1 MTNKTEWQEANRRLM
16 AEQREKLGEPPT
28 AEEMLAYSRGELS
41 AEEEDRIRDL
51 LVAYPEVARMYG
63 APFEEEPQAGVS
75 DETSHDAIRDGWDD
89 VQRRL
94 GATVMPARL
103 RVRNY
108 IPTTIAAALALLF
121 FGLYVQAESR
131 ARDHARG
138 DLPRVL
144 GAPQELNPDGSRSG
158 TPRMLRKDGD
168 AYLLKPQLINQLHA
182 PHYSIELHDTNGPVW
197 GSPSAQPDSE
207 GAFQIVIPH
216 DFLRPGVRYQL
227 RIFGIDGDTR
237 RPVGSY
243 DVMVPSE

>member
-16 AEQREKLGEPPT
+16 AEQREKLGGPPT
-28 AEEMLAYSRGELS
+28 AEEMLAYSRGEMS

-51 LVAYPEVARMYG
+51 VAAYPELARSYG
-63 APFEEEPQAGVS
+63 APFPEEEASVS
-75 DETSHDAIRDGWDD
+75 NDAIPDAIHDGWND

-94 GATVMPARL
+94 GVPAMPARA

-108 IPTTIAAALALLF
+108 IPTTIAAALALVF

-144 GAPQELNPDGSRSG
+144 GAPQELDPDGNRGSAAP
-158 TPRMLRKDGD
+158 TMLRKDGD
-168 AYLLKPQLINQLHA
+168 AYLLKPRLLNQV
-182 PHYSIELHDTNGPVW
+182 HYPYYRIELHDASGAVW
-197 GSPSAQPDSE
+197 ASPSARPDDE
-207 GAFQIVIPH
+207 DTFQIVIPH
-216 DFLRPGVRYQL
+216 DFLRPEVRFQL
-227 RIFGIDGDTR
+227 QIFGIDGDKR

>member
-16 AEQREKLGEPPT
+16 AEQREKLGDPPT
-28 AEEMLAYSRGELS
+28 AEEMLAYSRGEMS

-51 LVAYPEVARMYG
+51 LVAYPELARMYG
-63 APFEEEPQAGVS
+63 AAFPEEPEAGVS
-75 DETSHDAIRDGWDD
+75 DDAIRDGWND

-94 GATVMPARL
+94 GVTVMPARA

-108 IPTTIAAALALLF
+108 IPTTIAAALALVF

-144 GAPQELNPDGSRSG
+144 GAPQELDPDGNRG
-158 TPRMLRKDGD
+158 GGAPTMLRKDGD
-168 AYLLKPQLINQLHA
+168 AYLLKPHLLNQVHY
-182 PHYSIELHDTNGPVW
+182 PHYSIELRDASGAVW
-197 GSPSAQPDSE
+197 TSPSAQPDDE
-207 GAFQIVIPH
+207 DTFQIVIPH
-216 DFLRPGVRYQL
+216 DFLRPGVGYQL

-237 RPVGSY
+237 RPAGSY
-243 DVMVPSE
+243 DVMVPAE